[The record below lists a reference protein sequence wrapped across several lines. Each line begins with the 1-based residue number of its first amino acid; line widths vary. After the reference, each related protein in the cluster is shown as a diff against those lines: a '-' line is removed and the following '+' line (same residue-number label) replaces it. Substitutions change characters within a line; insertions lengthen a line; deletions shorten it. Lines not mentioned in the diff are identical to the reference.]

1 MKNFKKIERIDIL
14 MMKEN
19 KRENKLC
26 LFFASDYHF
35 EMISLPYINE
45 SLKKNENVII
55 MTENNLDSSVDK
67 VISSINLNEEE
78 RNRLTRVDWK
88 NDNLDKFRKIKIA
101 NQEGKD
107 TLIFV
112 KGKENYI
119 NNMNKNI
126 ENWINNNEVTVVDCY
141 DISEIQDEVS
151 DIAKRYDRILSTS
164 GVEKLL

>member
-1 MKNFKKIERIDIL
+1 

-19 KRENKLC
+19 KREKRLC

-67 VISSINLNEEE
+67 VLSRINLDEEE
-78 RNRLTRVDWK
+78 KIKLTKIDWK
-88 NDNLDKFRKIKIA
+88 NDDLNKFKEIKAA
-101 NQEGKD
+101 NEDGKD

-112 KGKENYI
+112 KGRENYI
-119 NNMNKNI
+119 DNMNKNI
-126 ENWINNNEVTVVDCY
+126 QNWINNNEVTVVDCY
-141 DISEIQDEVS
+141 DINEIQEDVS
-151 DIAKRYDRILSTS
+151 DIAKKYDKILSTS

>member
-1 MKNFKKIERIDIL
+1 

-19 KRENKLC
+19 KREEKIC

-45 SLKKNENVII
+45 SLKKNKDVVI
-55 MTENNLDSSVDK
+55 MTENDLENSVNK

-78 RNRLTRVDWK
+78 KNRLNKIDWK
-88 NDNLDKFRKIKIA
+88 NDELNKFKEVKNADKD
-101 NQEGKD
+101 GKEL
-107 TLIFV
+107 LIFV
-112 KGKENYI
+112 KGRENYI

-126 ENWINNNEVTVVDCY
+126 ENWTNLKNVEIVDCY
-141 DISEIQDEVS
+141 DINEVQDDVS
-151 DIAKRYDRILSTS
+151 DIAKRYKKVLSTS

>member
-1 MKNFKKIERIDIL
+1 

-19 KRENKLC
+19 KREEKLC

-55 MTENNLDSSVDK
+55 MTENNLDSTVDK
-67 VISSINLNEEE
+67 VLSRINLNEEE
-78 RNRLTRVDWK
+78 KNRLTKIDWK
-88 NDNLDKFRKIKIA
+88 NNDLNKFKELKNA
-101 NQEGKD
+101 NKDRKD

-112 KGKENYI
+112 KGRENYI
-119 NNMNKNI
+119 DNMNKNI
-126 ENWINNNEVTVVDCY
+126 ENWTNDTDIKIVDCY
-141 DISEIQDEVS
+141 DINEIQDDVS
-151 DIAKRYDRILSTS
+151 SIAKKYDRILSTS